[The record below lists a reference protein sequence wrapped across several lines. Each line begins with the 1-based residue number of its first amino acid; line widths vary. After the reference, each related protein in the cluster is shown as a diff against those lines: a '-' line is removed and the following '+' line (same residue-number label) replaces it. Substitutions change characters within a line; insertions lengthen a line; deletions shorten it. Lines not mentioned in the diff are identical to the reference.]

1 MYSAVAAV
9 GKYIIGE
16 GEGKSKNAIGHAIQL
31 RYLQT
36 NKYSV
41 PKSGQKGRPQMEN
54 KFTFKEYWDALD
66 PASSTAVK
74 ENILRGADNDP
85 SINCLQF
92 KQLVDRAYPDQG

>member
-1 MYSAVAAV
+1 MA
-9 GKYIIGE
+9 
-16 GEGKSKNAIGHAIQL
+16 
-31 RYLQT
+31 
-36 NKYSV
+36 
-41 PKSGQKGRPQMEN
+41 N